1 MEMRY
6 RNDVSAGVIILH
18 RGPEGCRFLLL
29 RSKLTKRPLWE
40 FPKGGANKG
49 ETLLETALR
58 ELREETGLGE
68 SDVRLIEGFEGREEY
83 RFVTDED
90 GGPTTIRKRVTY
102 YLAEAW
108 KQEIVIAPGEATHFA
123 WFSLEEARRKVRYA
137 ARRDL
142 LDRAAVH
149 AGCTAGDS
157 AGDEFTKS

>member
-1 MEMRY
+1 MRY

-18 RGPEGCRFLLL
+18 READGCRFLLL

-40 FPKGGANKG
+40 FPKGGVNKG

-68 SDVRLIEGFEGREEY
+68 SDVRLVEGFEGREEY

-90 GGPTTIRKRVTY
+90 GDQTTIRKRVTY
-102 YLAEAW
+102 YLAEALT
-108 KQEIVIAPGEATHFA
+108 KEIVIAPGEATHFA
-123 WFSLEEARRKVRYA
+123 WFALEEARRKVRYA

-142 LDRAAVH
+142 LGRAAVH
-149 AGCTAGDS
+149 AGCAPAES
-157 AGDEFTKS
+157 AGDELAQS